1 MSQTPTGRY
10 RFSRQSHHFGQD
22 LMPGLWQR
30 IHIDPWLLLLLITIC
45 FLGLTILYSASTQD
59 MAMVNRQIR
68 SYLIAFTVMVGMAQ
82 IPPNFY
88 RTMTPIFYIL
98 GLISLILVEL
108 IGEVRMGAQR
118 WIRIP
123 GFGSVQPSEFMKL
136 GMPMMTAWYLSRQD
150 LPPKIPTI
158 LKALVII
165 LIPVVLIAK
174 EPDLGTSILVASSGI
189 FVLFLAGLPWWVIGS
204 AIALFIPFVAIMWQF
219 LMHDYQKTRV

>member
-1 MSQTPTGRY
+1 
-10 RFSRQSHHFGQD
+10 
-22 LMPGLWQR
+22 
-30 IHIDPWLLLLLITIC
+30 
-45 FLGLTILYSASTQD
+45 

-118 WIRIP
+118 WICIP

-219 LMHDYQKTRV
+219 LMHDYQKTRVLTLLNPGRCTRCRLEHHAIKDGHWFRWHHGQGLFGGHAISPAFFA